1 MKRCYFEVP
10 DSVRVVV
17 EKNRGGDR
25 LTVEASE
32 GTLSII
38 FDATPAKVEAWQH
51 DIKNLQPGDYVTLDH
66 PDEYTAR
73 MLHHDGSENE
83 RYVVLEVVR
92 GNKVSN
98 ALILRSNGTTKR
110 LVTDVMRRTG
120 ESCKNLNKFLG
131 WR

>member
-10 DSVRVVV
+10 DNVFVAVS
-17 EKNRGGDR
+17 KGRGGDR
-25 LTVEASE
+25 LTVEAPE

-38 FDATPAKVEAWQH
+38 FNASPEKVEAWQH
-51 DIKNLQPGDYVTLDH
+51 DIRNLQPGDYVTLDH
-66 PDEYTAR
+66 PDEYTAQ
-73 MLHHDGSENE
+73 MLHHNGAVDE

-92 GNKVSN
+92 GSKVSN
-98 ALILRSNGTTKR
+98 ALILRSNGTVKR

-120 ESCKNLNKFLG
+120 ESCKDLNKFLG